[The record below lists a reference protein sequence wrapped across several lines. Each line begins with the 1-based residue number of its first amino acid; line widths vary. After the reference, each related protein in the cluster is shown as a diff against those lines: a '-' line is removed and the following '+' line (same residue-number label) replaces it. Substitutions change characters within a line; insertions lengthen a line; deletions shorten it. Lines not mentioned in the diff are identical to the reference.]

1 MHKIL
6 TSNMSECRPLP
17 GAVLASSILTPPP
30 SGNALTAICDNGDTE
45 AQSSHMASPGYVLLG
60 GDTAGV

>member
-6 TSNMSECRPLP
+6 TSSMSECRPRP

-30 SGNALTAICDNGDTE
+30 SGAALTAICDNGDTE
-45 AQSSHMASPGYVLLG
+45 AQSSHVGSPAYVLLG
-60 GDTAGV
+60 GDTAGI